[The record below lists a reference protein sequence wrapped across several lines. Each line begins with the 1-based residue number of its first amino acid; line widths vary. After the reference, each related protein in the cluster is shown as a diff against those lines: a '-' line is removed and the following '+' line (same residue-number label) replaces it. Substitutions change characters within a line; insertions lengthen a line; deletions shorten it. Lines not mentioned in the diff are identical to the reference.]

1 MLGSQ
6 LFPVQHSTLPVRPQ
20 AVVLPPIHCIA
31 TSTAPPLCKPTA
43 ATAVCLAWAQLELLR
58 PGLRRPVTQ
67 PVRLPRIVENLCVL
81 GNLLRYRLN
90 VIQFLHHVIVVSQL
104 LVQVTIVG
112 VVAVALPATELP
124 IAAPPLV
131 PACHAFAQ
139 LPLLS
144 HLSCLRHTH
153 MGPTSLEGQGLTTT
167 SKVWFGWPVSGF
179 LAPKTCQE
187 AGGGEEAL
195 GGLGGP

>member
-1 MLGSQ
+1 
-6 LFPVQHSTLPVRPQ
+6 
-20 AVVLPPIHCIA
+20 
-31 TSTAPPLCKPTA
+31 
-43 ATAVCLAWAQLELLR
+43 
-58 PGLRRPVTQ
+58 
-67 PVRLPRIVENLCVL
+67 VL

-90 VIQFLHHVIVVSQL
+90 VIQLLHHVIVVPQL

-112 VVAVALPATELP
+112 IVAVALPATELA
-124 IAAPPLV
+124 IAAPPLI

-167 SKVWFGWPVSGF
+167 SKS
-179 LAPKTCQE
+179 
-187 AGGGEEAL
+187 
-195 GGLGGP
+195 GLGGQWQVFWPPRPVRRPEGARRPLGAWGGLRGGQVWVLSGQRSAGPPLPHFTGLWPPTKPHLTQAHL

>member
-1 MLGSQ
+1 
-6 LFPVQHSTLPVRPQ
+6 
-20 AVVLPPIHCIA
+20 
-31 TSTAPPLCKPTA
+31 
-43 ATAVCLAWAQLELLR
+43 
-58 PGLRRPVTQ
+58 
-67 PVRLPRIVENLCVL
+67 VL

-90 VIQFLHHVIVVSQL
+90 VIQLLHHVIVVSQL

-144 HLSCLRHTH
+144 HLSCLRHSH
-153 MGPTSLEGQGLTTT
+153 IGPTSLGAQGLTRTP
-167 SKVWFGWPVSGF
+167 KLQLGLLLAGF
-179 LAPKTCQE
+179 LAPETCLE
-187 AGGGEEAL
+187 AEEGEGAVR
-195 GGLGGP
+195 GLGGPEGGPGVGLSRSALVGPAHHSLTSLGEPPTKPLLTPHL

>member
-1 MLGSQ
+1 M
-6 LFPVQHSTLPVRPQ
+6 
-20 AVVLPPIHCIA
+20 
-31 TSTAPPLCKPTA
+31 
-43 ATAVCLAWAQLELLR
+43 
-58 PGLRRPVTQ
+58 
-67 PVRLPRIVENLCVL
+67 L

-90 VIQFLHHVIVVSQL
+90 VVQLLHHVIVVPQL
-104 LVQVTIVG
+104 LVEVTIVG
-112 VVAVALPATELP
+112 IVGIALPATELA
-124 IAAPPLV
+124 IAAPPLL

-153 MGPTSLEGQGLTTT
+153 MGPTSLEGQGLATT
-167 SKVWFGWPVSGF
+167 SKVQFGRLEAGF
-179 LAPKTCQE
+179 LAPKTCHE

>member
-1 MLGSQ
+1 
-6 LFPVQHSTLPVRPQ
+6 
-20 AVVLPPIHCIA
+20 
-31 TSTAPPLCKPTA
+31 
-43 ATAVCLAWAQLELLR
+43 
-58 PGLRRPVTQ
+58 
-67 PVRLPRIVENLCVL
+67 VL

-90 VIQFLHHVIVVSQL
+90 VIQLLHHVIIVSQL

-167 SKVWFGWPVSGF
+167 SKVWFGWPLSGF

-195 GGLGGP
+195 GGLGGPLGRPGVGFIWAALLGGPTTPSLHWPVASYQATPHSGSL